1 MKHLIKLAFLLLA
14 TTVWGQNVV
23 TFIPGETTGNN
34 ETAQGADSMTKDGI
48 AISTTSGGL
57 KAPQYRF
64 AKGSVTTV
72 SSAIGN
78 IISIEFTCSASG
90 TEKYGPGCFASQT
103 GYSYEGNVGTWVG
116 SAESVEFT
124 AESNQ
129 VRATQIVV
137 TVGEAG
143 LAKPT
148 INPASGTFYA
158 PIEVNITCGTNGAKI
173 YYTTNGSDPSTSST
187 QFTAPFTVSSNTT
200 VKAISAKDGE
210 VSDVVSAEY
219 TFATATP
226 VNSIAAFQNAADG
239 TVLVFNNPVTVL
251 AQSGPRMF
259 VQDNTGRALF
269 YGDCG
274 QTYKN
279 GDVIP
284 AGFVGSKTTWDGEP
298 ELQNLSS
305 FKAATSNSPVDP
317 ATITTAQVEA
327 SRFAQYVYLEEVTFD
342 KANKLV
348 KDAAG
353 QASYYCNMNVK
364 DNDIVDG
371 ATYNLW
377 AIVGSHGKENTVYQL
392 LPVDLERIGGGG
404 DLVGFGNLP
413 SIVDNTEVTMGYE
426 ITVLGQQGS
435 YLYAMD
441 ETGFGLIYGS
451 AGQTYA
457 FGDVAPGNFTGKK
470 VTWDGE
476 PELQSPNGL
485 KAATRNIG
493 ANLTPNSIT
502 PAQVGHNIWGQYVVL
517 MGVTIDTGAKTL
529 NKNGE
534 SCTYYDRFGVEMPT
548 DGSAYDVYGI
558 VASYGK
564 SPGTVYQLLPV
575 KIERVGDGGG
585 FSYDIEVDGIYY
597 NITSANTVEVTYKDN
612 NYSSYSGYVIIPSQ
626 ITYNSVNY
634 SVTAIGDSA
643 FYNCSVD
650 SVEIPET
657 VTRIG
662 IATFKNCNRLSK
674 VTCKAI
680 VPPVMENSFDVHNVL
695 YSYWDSYF
703 SGYDSFSET
712 EIPPLILLVPEV
724 AYGNYK
730 TLNEENQ
737 FFNFIAYIGASKTQ
751 PPTFTVECEEDD
763 FFNRATSCSVNISS
777 DDEDVTIISWSW
789 SINWNSPMDYPS
801 ETSSYYFTAPSGSAK
816 PKHFVVYAIA
826 VKEGCLPSDVAMQE
840 TPGLLPAPE
849 YYYTYDSTCDFESGG
864 VFYNYIYETD
874 DLEVV
879 TPYNIVSLYAS
890 EPGLGYDGPVL
901 ISQDFELNPYSGD
914 LNISSEVEG
923 HLVTTIGQ
931 LIGKIPSIFIPS
943 SVTTISSG
951 AFSEC
956 SGLQS
961 ITIDPNNTVYDSRDN
976 CNAIIETASNSLIV
990 GCQNTIILNSVTTIG
1005 SSAFYNCSGLASVA
1019 IPNSV
1024 TTIGGSAFSGCS
1036 DLDEVYSY
1044 ITDLS
1049 SISMGSNVFYRN
1061 PANYEERTLYVPL
1074 GTSAA
1079 YQADTLWSAYFGSI
1093 VEMEY
1098 DNYLLIPDTTVF
1110 HGDTI
1115 VVPVKMFN
1123 EADVISFQ
1131 TDIFL
1136 PEGLELLQED
1146 GEYIIDPSERM
1157 TRTHSI
1163 MSDNVSNG
1171 SIRVLCYSSNYKPFT
1186 GNSGDD
1192 LFYLTLKVADDA
1204 EGDYTIQLK
1213 NTLLTN
1219 TDFVDM
1225 PAPDVAATVNVKAY
1239 ILGDANNSRLV
1250 TVGDVVATAQYVL
1263 EQNPQPFNF
1272 EAADVNF
1279 DGTITVAD
1287 VSRIAW
1293 MVLNPGAKAPHR
1305 APAVLNSGD
1314 RMSGEGISL
1323 MRGETR
1329 RVSIALDNAL
1339 NYSAFQLDLS
1349 LPEGLTAS
1357 NFQLT
1362 DRAGSHAFD
1371 VNTLGGG
1378 NIRALCYSPALT
1390 AISGHEGALLTF
1402 DVTAN
1407 SAVTGAIMVDGIEL
1421 VTTACESVRLDG
1433 FAIDV
1438 NSTSGVNEQI
1448 AGKTVARVDYYNLAG
1463 QQIDRPEAGV
1473 TLVVTTY
1480 TDGTRTT
1487 AKIVR

>member
-1 MKHLIKLAFLLLA
+1 MRKVFTLLTMCLLA
-14 TTVWGQNVV
+14 ATVWGQTVI
-23 TFIPGETTGNN
+23 TFIPGQTTGNN

-48 AISTTSGGL
+48 TISTTSGGL
-57 KAPQYRF
+57 KAAQYRF

-251 AQSGPRMF
+251 AQSGLRMF

-342 KANKLV
+342 KAAKLV

-353 QASYYCNMNVK
+353 EASYYCNMNVK

-413 SIVDNTEVTMGYE
+413 EIEDNTEVTMGYE

-534 SCTYYDRFGVEMPT
+534 SCAYYDRFGVDMPS
-548 DGSAYDVYGI
+548 DGQAHDVYGI

-564 SPGTVYQLLPV
+564 APNTVYQILPLSIDEPPV
-575 KIERVGDGGG
+575 PDTSKPDVRNLQELYQLPKGKVAHFTMPLTAIFQSKEKRDLYIIDADGKYGLVYGDVDGTFVNGDYVNDAEASWTTYNDNPQLSPVSTTFVPGG
-585 FSYDIEVDGIYY
+585 FVNPIAPVITPIEEVSQDMVHWYLGFENVNIVERTEGDRTNYYMVDETSELMLFDRY
-597 NITSANTVEVTYKDN
+597 N
-612 NYSSYSGYVIIPSQ
+612 
-626 ITYNSVNY
+626 
-634 SVTAIGDSA
+634 
-643 FYNCSVD
+643 
-650 SVEIPET
+650 
-657 VTRIG
+657 IG
-662 IATFKNCNRLSK
+662 IADYDKTKTHYIEGFLTVYRGTLELYP
-674 VTCKAI
+674 I
-680 VPPVMENSFDVHNVL
+680 PVNKPVFPKGDVNG
-695 YSYWDSYF
+695 D
-703 SGYDSFSET
+703 GE
-712 EIPPLILLVPEV
+712 
-724 AYGNYK
+724 
-730 TLNEENQ
+730 
-737 FFNFIAYIGASKTQ
+737 
-751 PPTFTVECEEDD
+751 
-763 FFNRATSCSVNISS
+763 
-777 DDEDVTIISWSW
+777 VTI
-789 SINWNSPMDYPS
+789 
-801 ETSSYYFTAPSGSAK
+801 A
-816 PKHFVVYAIA
+816 
-826 VKEGCLPSDVAMQE
+826 DVNA
-840 TPGLLPAPE
+840 LL
-849 YYYTYDSTCDFESGG
+849 
-864 VFYNYIYETD
+864 
-874 DLEVV
+874 
-879 TPYNIVSLYAS
+879 
-890 EPGLGYDGPVL
+890 
-901 ISQDFELNPYSGD
+901 Q
-914 LNISSEVEG
+914 
-923 HLVTTIGQ
+923 
-931 LIGKIPSIFIPS
+931 
-943 SVTTISSG
+943 
-951 AFSEC
+951 
-956 SGLQS
+956 
-961 ITIDPNNTVYDSRDN
+961 
-976 CNAIIETASNSLIV
+976 
-990 GCQNTIILNSVTTIG
+990 IILG
-1005 SSAFYNCSGLASVA
+1005 ADA
-1019 IPNSV
+1019 
-1024 TTIGGSAFSGCS
+1024 
-1036 DLDEVYSY
+1036 DEATM
-1044 ITDLS
+1044 I
-1049 SISMGSNVFYRN
+1049 R
-1061 PANYEERTLYVPL
+1061 
-1074 GTSAA
+1074 
-1079 YQADTLWSAYFGSI
+1079 
-1093 VEMEY
+1093 
-1098 DNYLLIPDTTVF
+1098 
-1110 HGDTI
+1110 
-1115 VVPVKMFN
+1115 
-1123 EADVISFQ
+1123 ADVN
-1131 TDIFL
+1131 
-1136 PEGLELLQED
+1136 ED
-1146 GEYIIDPSERM
+1146 GEI
-1157 TRTHSI
+1157 
-1163 MSDNVSNG
+1163 G
-1171 SIRVLCYSSNYKPFT
+1171 L
-1186 GNSGDD
+1186 
-1192 LFYLTLKVADDA
+1192 
-1204 EGDYTIQLK
+1204 
-1213 NTLLTN
+1213 
-1219 TDFVDM
+1219 
-1225 PAPDVAATVNVKAY
+1225 
-1239 ILGDANNSRLV
+1239 
-1250 TVGDVVATAQYVL
+1250 
-1263 EQNPQPFNF
+1263 
-1272 EAADVNF
+1272 ADVNEV
-1279 DGTITVAD
+1279 IN
-1287 VSRIAW
+1287 I
-1293 MVLNPGAKAPHR
+1293 
-1305 APAVLNSGD
+1305 
-1314 RMSGEGISL
+1314 I
-1323 MRGETR
+1323 
-1329 RVSIALDNAL
+1329 
-1339 NYSAFQLDLS
+1339 LS
-1349 LPEGLTAS
+1349 
-1357 NFQLT
+1357 
-1362 DRAGSHAFD
+1362 
-1371 VNTLGGG
+1371 
-1378 NIRALCYSPALT
+1378 
-1390 AISGHEGALLTF
+1390 
-1402 DVTAN
+1402 
-1407 SAVTGAIMVDGIEL
+1407 
-1421 VTTACESVRLDG
+1421 
-1433 FAIDV
+1433 
-1438 NSTSGVNEQI
+1438 
-1448 AGKTVARVDYYNLAG
+1448 
-1463 QQIDRPEAGV
+1463 
-1473 TLVVTTY
+1473 
-1480 TDGTRTT
+1480 
-1487 AKIVR
+1487 

>member
-1 MKHLIKLAFLLLA
+1 MRKVFTLLTMCLLA
-14 TTVWGQNVV
+14 ATVWGQTVI
-23 TFIPGETTGNN
+23 TFIPGQTTGNN

-48 AISTTSGGL
+48 TISTTSGGL

-148 INPASGTFYA
+148 INPASSTFYA

-219 TFATATP
+219 TFATATA

-342 KANKLV
+342 KAAKLV

-413 SIVDNTEVTMGYE
+413 EIEDNTEVTMGYE

-485 KAATRNIG
+485 KAATRNNG

-534 SCTYYDRFGVEMPT
+534 SCAYYDRFGVDMPS
-548 DGSAYDVYGI
+548 DGQAHDVYGI

-564 SPGTVYQLLPV
+564 APNTVYQILPLSIDEPPV
-575 KIERVGDGGG
+575 PDTSKPDVRNLQELYQLPKGKVAHFTMPLTAIFQSKEKRDLYIIDADGKYGLVYGDVDGTFVNGDYVNDAEASWTTYNDNPQLSPVSTTFVPGG
-585 FSYDIEVDGIYY
+585 FVNPIAPVITPIEEVSQDMVHWYLGFENVNIVERTEGDRTNYYMVDETGELMLFDRY
-597 NITSANTVEVTYKDN
+597 N
-612 NYSSYSGYVIIPSQ
+612 
-626 ITYNSVNY
+626 
-634 SVTAIGDSA
+634 
-643 FYNCSVD
+643 
-650 SVEIPET
+650 
-657 VTRIG
+657 IG
-662 IATFKNCNRLSK
+662 IADYDKTKTHYIEGFLTVYRGTLELYP
-674 VTCKAI
+674 I
-680 VPPVMENSFDVHNVL
+680 PVNKPVFPKGDVNG
-695 YSYWDSYF
+695 D
-703 SGYDSFSET
+703 GE
-712 EIPPLILLVPEV
+712 
-724 AYGNYK
+724 
-730 TLNEENQ
+730 
-737 FFNFIAYIGASKTQ
+737 
-751 PPTFTVECEEDD
+751 
-763 FFNRATSCSVNISS
+763 
-777 DDEDVTIISWSW
+777 VTI
-789 SINWNSPMDYPS
+789 
-801 ETSSYYFTAPSGSAK
+801 A
-816 PKHFVVYAIA
+816 
-826 VKEGCLPSDVAMQE
+826 DVNA
-840 TPGLLPAPE
+840 LL
-849 YYYTYDSTCDFESGG
+849 
-864 VFYNYIYETD
+864 
-874 DLEVV
+874 
-879 TPYNIVSLYAS
+879 
-890 EPGLGYDGPVL
+890 
-901 ISQDFELNPYSGD
+901 Q
-914 LNISSEVEG
+914 
-923 HLVTTIGQ
+923 
-931 LIGKIPSIFIPS
+931 
-943 SVTTISSG
+943 
-951 AFSEC
+951 
-956 SGLQS
+956 
-961 ITIDPNNTVYDSRDN
+961 
-976 CNAIIETASNSLIV
+976 
-990 GCQNTIILNSVTTIG
+990 IILG
-1005 SSAFYNCSGLASVA
+1005 ADA
-1019 IPNSV
+1019 
-1024 TTIGGSAFSGCS
+1024 
-1036 DLDEVYSY
+1036 DEATM
-1044 ITDLS
+1044 I
-1049 SISMGSNVFYRN
+1049 R
-1061 PANYEERTLYVPL
+1061 
-1074 GTSAA
+1074 
-1079 YQADTLWSAYFGSI
+1079 
-1093 VEMEY
+1093 
-1098 DNYLLIPDTTVF
+1098 
-1110 HGDTI
+1110 
-1115 VVPVKMFN
+1115 
-1123 EADVISFQ
+1123 ADVN
-1131 TDIFL
+1131 
-1136 PEGLELLQED
+1136 ED
-1146 GEYIIDPSERM
+1146 GEI
-1157 TRTHSI
+1157 
-1163 MSDNVSNG
+1163 G
-1171 SIRVLCYSSNYKPFT
+1171 L
-1186 GNSGDD
+1186 
-1192 LFYLTLKVADDA
+1192 
-1204 EGDYTIQLK
+1204 
-1213 NTLLTN
+1213 
-1219 TDFVDM
+1219 
-1225 PAPDVAATVNVKAY
+1225 
-1239 ILGDANNSRLV
+1239 
-1250 TVGDVVATAQYVL
+1250 
-1263 EQNPQPFNF
+1263 
-1272 EAADVNF
+1272 ADVNEV
-1279 DGTITVAD
+1279 I
-1287 VSRIAW
+1287 
-1293 MVLNPGAKAPHR
+1293 
-1305 APAVLNSGD
+1305 
-1314 RMSGEGISL
+1314 
-1323 MRGETR
+1323 
-1329 RVSIALDNAL
+1329 
-1339 NYSAFQLDLS
+1339 
-1349 LPEGLTAS
+1349 
-1357 NFQLT
+1357 
-1362 DRAGSHAFD
+1362 
-1371 VNTLGGG
+1371 
-1378 NIRALCYSPALT
+1378 NIIL
-1390 AISGHEGALLTF
+1390 H
-1402 DVTAN
+1402 
-1407 SAVTGAIMVDGIEL
+1407 
-1421 VTTACESVRLDG
+1421 
-1433 FAIDV
+1433 
-1438 NSTSGVNEQI
+1438 
-1448 AGKTVARVDYYNLAG
+1448 
-1463 QQIDRPEAGV
+1463 
-1473 TLVVTTY
+1473 
-1480 TDGTRTT
+1480 
-1487 AKIVR
+1487 

>member
-1 MKHLIKLAFLLLA
+1 MRKVFTLLTMCLLA
-14 TTVWGQNVV
+14 ATVWGQTVI
-23 TFIPGETTGNN
+23 TFIPGQTTGNN

-48 AISTTSGGL
+48 TISTTSGGL
-57 KAPQYRF
+57 KAAQYRF

-219 TFATATP
+219 TFATATA

-251 AQSGPRMF
+251 AQSGLRMF

-342 KANKLV
+342 KAAKLV

-353 QASYYCNMNVK
+353 EASYYCNMNVK

-413 SIVDNTEVTMGYE
+413 EIEDNTEVTMGYE

-534 SCTYYDRFGVEMPT
+534 SCAYYDRFGVDMPS
-548 DGSAYDVYGI
+548 DGQAHDVYGI

-564 SPGTVYQLLPV
+564 APNTVYQILPLSIDEPPV
-575 KIERVGDGGG
+575 PDTSKPDVRNLQELYQLPKGKVAHFTMPLTAIFQSKEKRDLYIIDADGKYGLVYGDVDGTFVNGDYVNDAEASWTTYNDNPQLSPVSTTFVPGG
-585 FSYDIEVDGIYY
+585 FVNPIAPVITPIEEVSQDMVHWYLGFENVNIVERTEGDRTNYYMVDETGELMLFDRY
-597 NITSANTVEVTYKDN
+597 N
-612 NYSSYSGYVIIPSQ
+612 
-626 ITYNSVNY
+626 
-634 SVTAIGDSA
+634 
-643 FYNCSVD
+643 
-650 SVEIPET
+650 
-657 VTRIG
+657 IG
-662 IATFKNCNRLSK
+662 IADYDKTKTHYIEGFLTVYRGTLELYP
-674 VTCKAI
+674 I
-680 VPPVMENSFDVHNVL
+680 PVNKPVFPKGDVNG
-695 YSYWDSYF
+695 D
-703 SGYDSFSET
+703 GE
-712 EIPPLILLVPEV
+712 
-724 AYGNYK
+724 
-730 TLNEENQ
+730 
-737 FFNFIAYIGASKTQ
+737 
-751 PPTFTVECEEDD
+751 
-763 FFNRATSCSVNISS
+763 
-777 DDEDVTIISWSW
+777 VTI
-789 SINWNSPMDYPS
+789 
-801 ETSSYYFTAPSGSAK
+801 A
-816 PKHFVVYAIA
+816 
-826 VKEGCLPSDVAMQE
+826 DVNA
-840 TPGLLPAPE
+840 LL
-849 YYYTYDSTCDFESGG
+849 
-864 VFYNYIYETD
+864 
-874 DLEVV
+874 
-879 TPYNIVSLYAS
+879 
-890 EPGLGYDGPVL
+890 
-901 ISQDFELNPYSGD
+901 Q
-914 LNISSEVEG
+914 
-923 HLVTTIGQ
+923 
-931 LIGKIPSIFIPS
+931 
-943 SVTTISSG
+943 
-951 AFSEC
+951 
-956 SGLQS
+956 
-961 ITIDPNNTVYDSRDN
+961 
-976 CNAIIETASNSLIV
+976 
-990 GCQNTIILNSVTTIG
+990 IILG
-1005 SSAFYNCSGLASVA
+1005 ADA
-1019 IPNSV
+1019 
-1024 TTIGGSAFSGCS
+1024 
-1036 DLDEVYSY
+1036 DEATM
-1044 ITDLS
+1044 I
-1049 SISMGSNVFYRN
+1049 R
-1061 PANYEERTLYVPL
+1061 
-1074 GTSAA
+1074 
-1079 YQADTLWSAYFGSI
+1079 
-1093 VEMEY
+1093 
-1098 DNYLLIPDTTVF
+1098 
-1110 HGDTI
+1110 
-1115 VVPVKMFN
+1115 
-1123 EADVISFQ
+1123 ADVN
-1131 TDIFL
+1131 
-1136 PEGLELLQED
+1136 ED
-1146 GEYIIDPSERM
+1146 GEI
-1157 TRTHSI
+1157 
-1163 MSDNVSNG
+1163 G
-1171 SIRVLCYSSNYKPFT
+1171 L
-1186 GNSGDD
+1186 
-1192 LFYLTLKVADDA
+1192 
-1204 EGDYTIQLK
+1204 
-1213 NTLLTN
+1213 
-1219 TDFVDM
+1219 
-1225 PAPDVAATVNVKAY
+1225 
-1239 ILGDANNSRLV
+1239 
-1250 TVGDVVATAQYVL
+1250 
-1263 EQNPQPFNF
+1263 
-1272 EAADVNF
+1272 ADVNEV
-1279 DGTITVAD
+1279 IN
-1287 VSRIAW
+1287 I
-1293 MVLNPGAKAPHR
+1293 
-1305 APAVLNSGD
+1305 
-1314 RMSGEGISL
+1314 I
-1323 MRGETR
+1323 
-1329 RVSIALDNAL
+1329 
-1339 NYSAFQLDLS
+1339 LS
-1349 LPEGLTAS
+1349 
-1357 NFQLT
+1357 
-1362 DRAGSHAFD
+1362 
-1371 VNTLGGG
+1371 
-1378 NIRALCYSPALT
+1378 
-1390 AISGHEGALLTF
+1390 
-1402 DVTAN
+1402 
-1407 SAVTGAIMVDGIEL
+1407 
-1421 VTTACESVRLDG
+1421 
-1433 FAIDV
+1433 
-1438 NSTSGVNEQI
+1438 
-1448 AGKTVARVDYYNLAG
+1448 
-1463 QQIDRPEAGV
+1463 
-1473 TLVVTTY
+1473 
-1480 TDGTRTT
+1480 
-1487 AKIVR
+1487 

>member
-1 MKHLIKLAFLLLA
+1 MRKVFTLLTMCLLA
-14 TTVWGQNVV
+14 ATVWGQTVI
-23 TFIPGETTGNN
+23 TFIPGQTTGNN

-48 AISTTSGGL
+48 TISTTSGGL

-219 TFATATP
+219 TFATATA

-317 ATITTAQVEA
+317 ATITTAQVDA

-342 KANKLV
+342 KTNKLV

-413 SIVDNTEVTMGYE
+413 EIEDNTEVTMGYE

-534 SCTYYDRFGVEMPT
+534 SCAYYDRFGVDMPS
-548 DGSAYDVYGI
+548 DGQAHDVYGI

-564 SPGTVYQLLPV
+564 APNTVYQILPLSIDEPPV
-575 KIERVGDGGG
+575 PDTSKPDVRNLQELYQLPKGKVAHFTMPLTAIFQSKEKRDLYIIDADGKYGLVYGDVDGTFVNGDYVNDAEASWTTYNDNPQLSPVSTTFVPGG
-585 FSYDIEVDGIYY
+585 FVNPIAPVITPIEEVSQDMVHWYLGFENVNIVERTEGDRTNYYMVDETGELMLFDRY
-597 NITSANTVEVTYKDN
+597 N
-612 NYSSYSGYVIIPSQ
+612 
-626 ITYNSVNY
+626 
-634 SVTAIGDSA
+634 
-643 FYNCSVD
+643 
-650 SVEIPET
+650 
-657 VTRIG
+657 IG
-662 IATFKNCNRLSK
+662 IADYDKTKTHYIEGFLTVYRGTLELYP
-674 VTCKAI
+674 I
-680 VPPVMENSFDVHNVL
+680 PVNKPVFPKGDVNG
-695 YSYWDSYF
+695 D
-703 SGYDSFSET
+703 GE
-712 EIPPLILLVPEV
+712 
-724 AYGNYK
+724 
-730 TLNEENQ
+730 
-737 FFNFIAYIGASKTQ
+737 
-751 PPTFTVECEEDD
+751 
-763 FFNRATSCSVNISS
+763 
-777 DDEDVTIISWSW
+777 VTI
-789 SINWNSPMDYPS
+789 
-801 ETSSYYFTAPSGSAK
+801 A
-816 PKHFVVYAIA
+816 
-826 VKEGCLPSDVAMQE
+826 DVNA
-840 TPGLLPAPE
+840 LL
-849 YYYTYDSTCDFESGG
+849 
-864 VFYNYIYETD
+864 
-874 DLEVV
+874 
-879 TPYNIVSLYAS
+879 
-890 EPGLGYDGPVL
+890 
-901 ISQDFELNPYSGD
+901 Q
-914 LNISSEVEG
+914 
-923 HLVTTIGQ
+923 
-931 LIGKIPSIFIPS
+931 
-943 SVTTISSG
+943 
-951 AFSEC
+951 
-956 SGLQS
+956 
-961 ITIDPNNTVYDSRDN
+961 
-976 CNAIIETASNSLIV
+976 
-990 GCQNTIILNSVTTIG
+990 IILG
-1005 SSAFYNCSGLASVA
+1005 ADA
-1019 IPNSV
+1019 
-1024 TTIGGSAFSGCS
+1024 
-1036 DLDEVYSY
+1036 DEATM
-1044 ITDLS
+1044 I
-1049 SISMGSNVFYRN
+1049 R
-1061 PANYEERTLYVPL
+1061 
-1074 GTSAA
+1074 
-1079 YQADTLWSAYFGSI
+1079 
-1093 VEMEY
+1093 
-1098 DNYLLIPDTTVF
+1098 
-1110 HGDTI
+1110 
-1115 VVPVKMFN
+1115 
-1123 EADVISFQ
+1123 ADVN
-1131 TDIFL
+1131 
-1136 PEGLELLQED
+1136 ED
-1146 GEYIIDPSERM
+1146 GEI
-1157 TRTHSI
+1157 
-1163 MSDNVSNG
+1163 G
-1171 SIRVLCYSSNYKPFT
+1171 L
-1186 GNSGDD
+1186 
-1192 LFYLTLKVADDA
+1192 
-1204 EGDYTIQLK
+1204 
-1213 NTLLTN
+1213 
-1219 TDFVDM
+1219 
-1225 PAPDVAATVNVKAY
+1225 
-1239 ILGDANNSRLV
+1239 
-1250 TVGDVVATAQYVL
+1250 
-1263 EQNPQPFNF
+1263 
-1272 EAADVNF
+1272 ADVNEV
-1279 DGTITVAD
+1279 I
-1287 VSRIAW
+1287 
-1293 MVLNPGAKAPHR
+1293 
-1305 APAVLNSGD
+1305 
-1314 RMSGEGISL
+1314 
-1323 MRGETR
+1323 
-1329 RVSIALDNAL
+1329 
-1339 NYSAFQLDLS
+1339 
-1349 LPEGLTAS
+1349 
-1357 NFQLT
+1357 
-1362 DRAGSHAFD
+1362 
-1371 VNTLGGG
+1371 
-1378 NIRALCYSPALT
+1378 NIIL
-1390 AISGHEGALLTF
+1390 H
-1402 DVTAN
+1402 
-1407 SAVTGAIMVDGIEL
+1407 
-1421 VTTACESVRLDG
+1421 
-1433 FAIDV
+1433 
-1438 NSTSGVNEQI
+1438 
-1448 AGKTVARVDYYNLAG
+1448 
-1463 QQIDRPEAGV
+1463 
-1473 TLVVTTY
+1473 
-1480 TDGTRTT
+1480 
-1487 AKIVR
+1487 

>member
-1 MKHLIKLAFLLLA
+1 MRKVFTLLTMCLLA
-14 TTVWGQNVV
+14 ATVWGQNVI
-23 TFIPGETTGNN
+23 TFIPGQTTGNN

-48 AISTTSGGL
+48 TISTTSGGL
-57 KAPQYRF
+57 KAAQYRF

-219 TFATATP
+219 TFATATA

-251 AQSGPRMF
+251 AQSGLRMF

-413 SIVDNTEVTMGYE
+413 EIEDNTEVTMGYE

-534 SCTYYDRFGVEMPT
+534 SCAYYDRFGVDMPS
-548 DGSAYDVYGI
+548 DGQAHDVYGI

-564 SPGTVYQLLPV
+564 APNTVYQILPLSIDEPPV
-575 KIERVGDGGG
+575 PDTSKPDVRNLQELYQLPKGKVAHFTMPLTAIFQSKEKRDLYIIDADGKYGLVYGDVDGTFVNGDYVNDAEASWTTYNDNPQLSPVSTTFVPGG
-585 FSYDIEVDGIYY
+585 FVNPIAPVITPIEEVSQDMVHWYLGFENVNIVERTEGDRTNYYMVDETGELMLFDRY
-597 NITSANTVEVTYKDN
+597 N
-612 NYSSYSGYVIIPSQ
+612 
-626 ITYNSVNY
+626 
-634 SVTAIGDSA
+634 
-643 FYNCSVD
+643 
-650 SVEIPET
+650 
-657 VTRIG
+657 IG
-662 IATFKNCNRLSK
+662 IADYDKTKTHYIEGFLTVYRGTLELYP
-674 VTCKAI
+674 I
-680 VPPVMENSFDVHNVL
+680 PVNKPVFPKGDVNG
-695 YSYWDSYF
+695 D
-703 SGYDSFSET
+703 GE
-712 EIPPLILLVPEV
+712 
-724 AYGNYK
+724 
-730 TLNEENQ
+730 
-737 FFNFIAYIGASKTQ
+737 
-751 PPTFTVECEEDD
+751 
-763 FFNRATSCSVNISS
+763 
-777 DDEDVTIISWSW
+777 VTI
-789 SINWNSPMDYPS
+789 
-801 ETSSYYFTAPSGSAK
+801 A
-816 PKHFVVYAIA
+816 
-826 VKEGCLPSDVAMQE
+826 DVNA
-840 TPGLLPAPE
+840 LL
-849 YYYTYDSTCDFESGG
+849 
-864 VFYNYIYETD
+864 
-874 DLEVV
+874 
-879 TPYNIVSLYAS
+879 
-890 EPGLGYDGPVL
+890 
-901 ISQDFELNPYSGD
+901 Q
-914 LNISSEVEG
+914 
-923 HLVTTIGQ
+923 
-931 LIGKIPSIFIPS
+931 
-943 SVTTISSG
+943 
-951 AFSEC
+951 
-956 SGLQS
+956 
-961 ITIDPNNTVYDSRDN
+961 
-976 CNAIIETASNSLIV
+976 
-990 GCQNTIILNSVTTIG
+990 IILG
-1005 SSAFYNCSGLASVA
+1005 ADA
-1019 IPNSV
+1019 
-1024 TTIGGSAFSGCS
+1024 
-1036 DLDEVYSY
+1036 DEATM
-1044 ITDLS
+1044 I
-1049 SISMGSNVFYRN
+1049 R
-1061 PANYEERTLYVPL
+1061 
-1074 GTSAA
+1074 
-1079 YQADTLWSAYFGSI
+1079 
-1093 VEMEY
+1093 
-1098 DNYLLIPDTTVF
+1098 
-1110 HGDTI
+1110 
-1115 VVPVKMFN
+1115 
-1123 EADVISFQ
+1123 ADVN
-1131 TDIFL
+1131 
-1136 PEGLELLQED
+1136 ED
-1146 GEYIIDPSERM
+1146 GEI
-1157 TRTHSI
+1157 
-1163 MSDNVSNG
+1163 G
-1171 SIRVLCYSSNYKPFT
+1171 L
-1186 GNSGDD
+1186 
-1192 LFYLTLKVADDA
+1192 
-1204 EGDYTIQLK
+1204 
-1213 NTLLTN
+1213 
-1219 TDFVDM
+1219 
-1225 PAPDVAATVNVKAY
+1225 
-1239 ILGDANNSRLV
+1239 
-1250 TVGDVVATAQYVL
+1250 
-1263 EQNPQPFNF
+1263 
-1272 EAADVNF
+1272 ADVNEV
-1279 DGTITVAD
+1279 IN
-1287 VSRIAW
+1287 I
-1293 MVLNPGAKAPHR
+1293 
-1305 APAVLNSGD
+1305 
-1314 RMSGEGISL
+1314 I
-1323 MRGETR
+1323 
-1329 RVSIALDNAL
+1329 
-1339 NYSAFQLDLS
+1339 LS
-1349 LPEGLTAS
+1349 
-1357 NFQLT
+1357 
-1362 DRAGSHAFD
+1362 
-1371 VNTLGGG
+1371 
-1378 NIRALCYSPALT
+1378 
-1390 AISGHEGALLTF
+1390 
-1402 DVTAN
+1402 
-1407 SAVTGAIMVDGIEL
+1407 
-1421 VTTACESVRLDG
+1421 
-1433 FAIDV
+1433 
-1438 NSTSGVNEQI
+1438 
-1448 AGKTVARVDYYNLAG
+1448 
-1463 QQIDRPEAGV
+1463 
-1473 TLVVTTY
+1473 
-1480 TDGTRTT
+1480 
-1487 AKIVR
+1487 

>member
-1 MKHLIKLAFLLLA
+1 MRKVFTLLTMCLLA
-14 TTVWGQNVV
+14 ATVWGQTVI
-23 TFIPGETTGNN
+23 TFIPGQTTGNN

-48 AISTTSGGL
+48 TISTTSGGL
-57 KAPQYRF
+57 KAAQYRF

-219 TFATATP
+219 TFATATA

-251 AQSGPRMF
+251 AQSGLRMF

-413 SIVDNTEVTMGYE
+413 EIEDNTEVTMGYE

-534 SCTYYDRFGVEMPT
+534 SCAYYDRFGVDMPS
-548 DGSAYDVYGI
+548 DGQAHDVYGI

-564 SPGTVYQLLPV
+564 APNTVYQILPLSIDEPPV
-575 KIERVGDGGG
+575 PDTSKPDVRNLQELYQLPKGKVAHFTMPLTAIFQSKEKRDLYIIDADGKYGLVYGDVDGTFVNGDYVNDAEASWTTYNDNPQLSPVSTTFVPGG
-585 FSYDIEVDGIYY
+585 FVNPIAPVITPIEEVSQDMVHWYLGFENVNIVERTEGDRTNYYMVDETGELMLFDRY
-597 NITSANTVEVTYKDN
+597 N
-612 NYSSYSGYVIIPSQ
+612 
-626 ITYNSVNY
+626 
-634 SVTAIGDSA
+634 
-643 FYNCSVD
+643 
-650 SVEIPET
+650 
-657 VTRIG
+657 IG
-662 IATFKNCNRLSK
+662 IADYDKTKTHYIEGFLTVYRGTLELYP
-674 VTCKAI
+674 I
-680 VPPVMENSFDVHNVL
+680 PVNKPVFPKGDVNG
-695 YSYWDSYF
+695 D
-703 SGYDSFSET
+703 GE
-712 EIPPLILLVPEV
+712 
-724 AYGNYK
+724 
-730 TLNEENQ
+730 
-737 FFNFIAYIGASKTQ
+737 
-751 PPTFTVECEEDD
+751 
-763 FFNRATSCSVNISS
+763 
-777 DDEDVTIISWSW
+777 VTI
-789 SINWNSPMDYPS
+789 
-801 ETSSYYFTAPSGSAK
+801 A
-816 PKHFVVYAIA
+816 
-826 VKEGCLPSDVAMQE
+826 DVNA
-840 TPGLLPAPE
+840 LL
-849 YYYTYDSTCDFESGG
+849 
-864 VFYNYIYETD
+864 
-874 DLEVV
+874 
-879 TPYNIVSLYAS
+879 
-890 EPGLGYDGPVL
+890 
-901 ISQDFELNPYSGD
+901 Q
-914 LNISSEVEG
+914 
-923 HLVTTIGQ
+923 
-931 LIGKIPSIFIPS
+931 
-943 SVTTISSG
+943 
-951 AFSEC
+951 
-956 SGLQS
+956 
-961 ITIDPNNTVYDSRDN
+961 
-976 CNAIIETASNSLIV
+976 
-990 GCQNTIILNSVTTIG
+990 IILG
-1005 SSAFYNCSGLASVA
+1005 ADA
-1019 IPNSV
+1019 
-1024 TTIGGSAFSGCS
+1024 
-1036 DLDEVYSY
+1036 DEATM
-1044 ITDLS
+1044 I
-1049 SISMGSNVFYRN
+1049 R
-1061 PANYEERTLYVPL
+1061 
-1074 GTSAA
+1074 
-1079 YQADTLWSAYFGSI
+1079 
-1093 VEMEY
+1093 
-1098 DNYLLIPDTTVF
+1098 
-1110 HGDTI
+1110 
-1115 VVPVKMFN
+1115 
-1123 EADVISFQ
+1123 ADVN
-1131 TDIFL
+1131 
-1136 PEGLELLQED
+1136 ED
-1146 GEYIIDPSERM
+1146 GEI
-1157 TRTHSI
+1157 
-1163 MSDNVSNG
+1163 G
-1171 SIRVLCYSSNYKPFT
+1171 L
-1186 GNSGDD
+1186 
-1192 LFYLTLKVADDA
+1192 
-1204 EGDYTIQLK
+1204 
-1213 NTLLTN
+1213 
-1219 TDFVDM
+1219 
-1225 PAPDVAATVNVKAY
+1225 
-1239 ILGDANNSRLV
+1239 
-1250 TVGDVVATAQYVL
+1250 
-1263 EQNPQPFNF
+1263 
-1272 EAADVNF
+1272 ADVNEV
-1279 DGTITVAD
+1279 IN
-1287 VSRIAW
+1287 I
-1293 MVLNPGAKAPHR
+1293 
-1305 APAVLNSGD
+1305 
-1314 RMSGEGISL
+1314 I
-1323 MRGETR
+1323 
-1329 RVSIALDNAL
+1329 
-1339 NYSAFQLDLS
+1339 LS
-1349 LPEGLTAS
+1349 
-1357 NFQLT
+1357 
-1362 DRAGSHAFD
+1362 
-1371 VNTLGGG
+1371 
-1378 NIRALCYSPALT
+1378 
-1390 AISGHEGALLTF
+1390 
-1402 DVTAN
+1402 
-1407 SAVTGAIMVDGIEL
+1407 
-1421 VTTACESVRLDG
+1421 
-1433 FAIDV
+1433 
-1438 NSTSGVNEQI
+1438 
-1448 AGKTVARVDYYNLAG
+1448 
-1463 QQIDRPEAGV
+1463 
-1473 TLVVTTY
+1473 
-1480 TDGTRTT
+1480 
-1487 AKIVR
+1487 

>member
-1 MKHLIKLAFLLLA
+1 MRKVFTLLTMCLLA
-14 TTVWGQNVV
+14 ATVWGQTVI
-23 TFIPGETTGNN
+23 TFIPGQTTGNN

-48 AISTTSGGL
+48 TISTTSGGL

-219 TFATATP
+219 TFATATA

-377 AIVGSHGKENTVYQL
+377 AIVGSHDKENTVYQL

-413 SIVDNTEVTMGYE
+413 EIEDNTEVTMGYE
-426 ITVLGQQGS
+426 ITVLGQQGN

-493 ANLTPNSIT
+493 ASLTPKSIT
-502 PAQVGHNIWGQYVVL
+502 PAQVGHDIWGQYVVL

-534 SCTYYDRFGVEMPT
+534 SCGYYDRFGVDMPS
-548 DGSAYDVYGI
+548 DGQAHDVYGI

-564 SPGTVYQLLPV
+564 APNTVYQILPLSIDEPPV
-575 KIERVGDGGG
+575 PDTSKPDVRNLHELYQLPKGKVAHFTMPLTAIFQSKEKRDLYIIDADGKYGLVYGDVDGTFVNGDYVNDAEASWTTYNDNPQLSPVSTTFVPGGFVNPIAPVIMPIEEVSQDMVHWYLGFENVNIVERVENDRTN
-585 FSYDIEVDGIYY
+585 YYMVDETGELMLFDRY
-597 NITSANTVEVTYKDN
+597 N
-612 NYSSYSGYVIIPSQ
+612 
-626 ITYNSVNY
+626 
-634 SVTAIGDSA
+634 
-643 FYNCSVD
+643 
-650 SVEIPET
+650 
-657 VTRIG
+657 IG
-662 IATFKNCNRLSK
+662 IADYDKTKTHYIEGFLTVYRGTLELYP
-674 VTCKAI
+674 I
-680 VPPVMENSFDVHNVL
+680 PVNNPVFPKGDVNG
-695 YSYWDSYF
+695 D
-703 SGYDSFSET
+703 GE
-712 EIPPLILLVPEV
+712 
-724 AYGNYK
+724 
-730 TLNEENQ
+730 
-737 FFNFIAYIGASKTQ
+737 
-751 PPTFTVECEEDD
+751 
-763 FFNRATSCSVNISS
+763 
-777 DDEDVTIISWSW
+777 VTI
-789 SINWNSPMDYPS
+789 
-801 ETSSYYFTAPSGSAK
+801 A
-816 PKHFVVYAIA
+816 
-826 VKEGCLPSDVAMQE
+826 DVNA
-840 TPGLLPAPE
+840 LL
-849 YYYTYDSTCDFESGG
+849 
-864 VFYNYIYETD
+864 
-874 DLEVV
+874 
-879 TPYNIVSLYAS
+879 
-890 EPGLGYDGPVL
+890 
-901 ISQDFELNPYSGD
+901 Q
-914 LNISSEVEG
+914 
-923 HLVTTIGQ
+923 
-931 LIGKIPSIFIPS
+931 
-943 SVTTISSG
+943 
-951 AFSEC
+951 
-956 SGLQS
+956 
-961 ITIDPNNTVYDSRDN
+961 
-976 CNAIIETASNSLIV
+976 
-990 GCQNTIILNSVTTIG
+990 IILG
-1005 SSAFYNCSGLASVA
+1005 ADA
-1019 IPNSV
+1019 
-1024 TTIGGSAFSGCS
+1024 
-1036 DLDEVYSY
+1036 DEATM
-1044 ITDLS
+1044 I
-1049 SISMGSNVFYRN
+1049 R
-1061 PANYEERTLYVPL
+1061 
-1074 GTSAA
+1074 
-1079 YQADTLWSAYFGSI
+1079 
-1093 VEMEY
+1093 
-1098 DNYLLIPDTTVF
+1098 
-1110 HGDTI
+1110 
-1115 VVPVKMFN
+1115 
-1123 EADVISFQ
+1123 ADVN
-1131 TDIFL
+1131 
-1136 PEGLELLQED
+1136 ED
-1146 GEYIIDPSERM
+1146 GEI
-1157 TRTHSI
+1157 
-1163 MSDNVSNG
+1163 G
-1171 SIRVLCYSSNYKPFT
+1171 L
-1186 GNSGDD
+1186 
-1192 LFYLTLKVADDA
+1192 
-1204 EGDYTIQLK
+1204 
-1213 NTLLTN
+1213 
-1219 TDFVDM
+1219 
-1225 PAPDVAATVNVKAY
+1225 
-1239 ILGDANNSRLV
+1239 
-1250 TVGDVVATAQYVL
+1250 
-1263 EQNPQPFNF
+1263 
-1272 EAADVNF
+1272 ADVNEV
-1279 DGTITVAD
+1279 I
-1287 VSRIAW
+1287 
-1293 MVLNPGAKAPHR
+1293 
-1305 APAVLNSGD
+1305 
-1314 RMSGEGISL
+1314 
-1323 MRGETR
+1323 
-1329 RVSIALDNAL
+1329 
-1339 NYSAFQLDLS
+1339 
-1349 LPEGLTAS
+1349 
-1357 NFQLT
+1357 
-1362 DRAGSHAFD
+1362 
-1371 VNTLGGG
+1371 
-1378 NIRALCYSPALT
+1378 NIIL
-1390 AISGHEGALLTF
+1390 H
-1402 DVTAN
+1402 
-1407 SAVTGAIMVDGIEL
+1407 
-1421 VTTACESVRLDG
+1421 
-1433 FAIDV
+1433 
-1438 NSTSGVNEQI
+1438 
-1448 AGKTVARVDYYNLAG
+1448 
-1463 QQIDRPEAGV
+1463 
-1473 TLVVTTY
+1473 
-1480 TDGTRTT
+1480 
-1487 AKIVR
+1487 